1 MIEKRNELNQLT
13 YKIKNKTFRNFI
25 RRVYYR
31 RNQDRTFLLKK
42 MPKNSICTEIGVRQ
56 GKFSLEIIKYVKP
69 KKLFLIDSWGSDEA
83 YYDPKN
89 YDEVITKFGNNKSVE
104 IIKSK
109 SSKASKQ
116 FPDSFFD
123 WIYIDADHTYNAV
136 KTDLESFFN
145 TVKNYGFI
153 TGDNYDTKNYPELV
167 RAVDEFINKYPM
179 KKISFKNFQYIL
191 QKEVR

>member
-1 MIEKRNELNQLT
+1 MIEKRNELNQPT

-31 RNQDRTFLLKK
+31 RNKDRTFLLKK

-56 GKFSLEIIKYVKP
+56 GKFSLDILKYVKP
-69 KKLFLIDSWGSDEA
+69 KKLFLIDTWSNDDA
-83 YYDPKN
+83 YYEPKN
-89 YDEVITKFGNNKSVE
+89 YDVVVTKFGNNKSVE

-109 SSKASKQ
+109 SVEASKQ
-116 FPDSFFD
+116 FSDSFFD

-136 KTDLESFFN
+136 RADLESFFN
-145 TVKNYGFI
+145 TVKKNGFI
-153 TGDNYDTKNYPELV
+153 TGDNYDTKNYPDLV
-167 RAVDEFINKYPM
+167 RAVDEFIDNYPM